1 MADEKKPAAKA
12 APKAAA
18 KAAPKAAPKAAAPK
32 VAKPKVAKPKV
43 AKAPKEIKEVERGY
57 RKSRRGYVVSDKM
70 DKTIVVM
77 VEDRKKHPL
86 YGKVMRVSTKVKAHD
101 ENNTAGIGDLVLIS
115 ETRPLSAT
123 KNWRLVEILEKAK

>member
-1 MADEKKPAAKA
+1 MAEEKKTAAKA

-18 KAAPKAAPKAAAPK
+18 KPAAKAAAPK
-32 VAKPKVAKPKV
+32 AAKPKV
-43 AKAPKEIKEVERGY
+43 AKAPKEVKEVERGY

-86 YGKVMRVSTKVKAHD
+86 YGKVMRLSKKIKAHD
-101 ENNTAGIGDLVLIS
+101 ENNSAGIGDLVLIN